1 MVFKMLICLFVTL
14 LTANKIHTEFQS
26 VQWRQASLLDQY
38 ACVASLKFH
47 LKKELLMD
55 FFTKLA
61 LNETMCPIK
70 NCSVTLANTTVAA
83 ELSKFPT
90 TILSQASDSLKLN
103 GTRVYDAIMK
113 TNMTVNTTLYYLQ
126 LFGITFSE
134 IYNNFVTNLSN
145 PEEMVPNSLK
155 AINVSL
161 PEFMAA
167 VAYGN
172 DVARLKILSTGN
184 YSLTNLKTV
193 SNVTKKNFTEMLSF
207 IPLNGVF
214 KNLDKVNSSKLQTF
228 ANDLGIASE
237 NLNNFYLQLNV
248 SLTDFLKHQQFV
260 DILDDIYKTLNKEEA
275 LSVFVTKHMAITVKR
290 SISLETFLNNAS
302 DFIKNYSQLYLE
314 TVGNPL
320 RQYQV
325 KTVSVSLNQYSKE
338 VAHIYSTTPFLGKV
352 ANTSS
357 THNVSRLA
365 NCTYVSKLSGSGLF
379 TENITDAHV
388 DKYSFTFIK
397 SSKTVYNLASPLF
410 CQGMLYGLAIKD
422 HPKYINF
429 TSFKSN
435 ALPDKPIISN
445 PNEVVT
451 NSTTPST
458 TKSPNS
464 GNKCNNEIVL
474 SLLFVAVSILYV

>member
-1 MVFKMLICLFVTL
+1 
-14 LTANKIHTEFQS
+14 
-26 VQWRQASLLDQY
+26 
-38 ACVASLKFH
+38 
-47 LKKELLMD
+47 MD

-61 LNETMCPIK
+61 VNETMCPIK
-70 NCSVTLANTTVAA
+70 NCSVTLANTTTAA
-83 ELSKFPT
+83 ELSKFPA

-103 GTRVYDAIMK
+103 GTRVYHAIMK

-134 IYNNFVTNLSN
+134 IYNNFVTSLSN

-161 PEFMAA
+161 PEFMASI
-167 VAYGN
+167 AYGN
-172 DVARLKILSTGN
+172 DTARLKLLSTGN
-184 YSLTNLKTV
+184 YSLANLKAV

-207 IPLNGVF
+207 IPLNRVF
-214 KNLDKVNSSKLQTF
+214 KNLNKVNSSKLQTL

-237 NLNNFYLQLNV
+237 NVINFYQQLNV

-260 DILDDIYKTLNKEEA
+260 DIVDEIYKSLNKEEA

-290 SISLETFLNNAS
+290 AISLETFLNNAS

-325 KTVSVSLNQYSKE
+325 KTVSVSSNQYSKE
-338 VAHIYSTTPFLGKV
+338 VAHIYSVTPFIGKV

-357 THNVSRLA
+357 AHNVSRLV
-365 NCTYVSKLSGSGLF
+365 NCTYVSKFSASGLVA
-379 TENITDAHV
+379 ENVTDAHV
-388 DKYSFTFIK
+388 DKSSFTIIK
-397 SSKTVYNLASPLF
+397 KSKTVYNLGSPLF
-410 CQGMLYGLAIKD
+410 CKGVLYGLAIKD
-422 HPKYINF
+422 YPKYINF

-435 ALPDKPIISN
+435 APPVKPIISK

-451 NSTTPST
+451 TSTVPAS
-458 TKSPNS
+458 TKSPNNS
-464 GNKCNNEIVL
+464 GNKCNGEIIL
-474 SLLFVAVSILYV
+474 GLLFVAVSILYV